1 MSVSHKKEM
10 WLDIAKKMELPWA
23 EVELCHW
30 RLGREWMERRASDR
44 DFLTRE
50 ERLRYT
56 PSDGLPPP
64 PVDGDEAQA
73 LAQLQQE
80 GISDEV
86 WSGKEERILWEC
98 KAAGLDWTDISR
110 RLPGRNA
117 ESCQAYYDLLV
128 TQGGGW
134 SPELQTELSRLYCRN
149 VDEDWNTIVSV
160 TVLSRNNALDA
171 RIGEHHGNSKRPRDC
186 LVRAS
191 EDNLSPS
198 RVQSNATTATVSSSE
213 CYSNK
218 FPLPEA
224 GAQGPGSWHKNNNLE
239 ISGSAN
245 FQAFSDPGPLQ
256 HLSKLGRY

>member
-1 MSVSHKKEM
+1 MGPITLWTEEEDILLLQLIWPSKAWNEIAARMPGRTRAACKQRYKSRFADVWDIEKKDRLARLYESHKKEM

-134 SPELQTELSRLYCRN
+134 SPELQTELSRLYCR
-149 VDEDWNTIVSV
+149 
-160 TVLSRNNALDA
+160 
-171 RIGEHHGNSKRPRDC
+171 
-186 LVRAS
+186 
-191 EDNLSPS
+191 
-198 RVQSNATTATVSSSE
+198 
-213 CYSNK
+213 
-218 FPLPEA
+218 
-224 GAQGPGSWHKNNNLE
+224 
-239 ISGSAN
+239 
-245 FQAFSDPGPLQ
+245 
-256 HLSKLGRY
+256 